1 MTDGFTC
8 PMCGK
13 EKYCVSTA
21 TFRCGYGSIYDGDVV
36 HVKLCGECI
45 DKMISMVPDKYIEP
59 IENSRPDKF
68 VNNIK
73 GGV

>member
-36 HVKLCGECI
+36 HVELCGECV
-45 DKMISMVPDKYIEP
+45 DKIIANIPVEYIEF
-59 IENSRPDKF
+59 IESEKPNKI
-68 VNNIK
+68 VNIFNYY
-73 GGV
+73 